1 MKKLLYGF
9 ALSGLF
15 SVGLF
20 SADRAD
26 WAINGV
32 WVSPLGRTVNLT
44 VHAPLPSGADTEYKQ
59 EAFKTQ
65 NEEFARQIVDYF
77 CHAMREELTEQLT
90 HEGGDINRLTD
101 FSRRIVS
108 LAPDVYKLLDEGRN
122 MDFEE
127 DDEPDEIQEIKNS
140 IGNALVESNIYQSDD
155 INLPYAV
162 NSAHRWLVET
172 CAAVQDIYQQPTT
185 RFDTTN

>member
-15 SVGLF
+15 SAGLF
-20 SADRAD
+20 AAAN
-26 WAINGV
+26 WTINGV
-32 WVSPLGRTVNLT
+32 WASPLGRTVNLT
-44 VHAPLPSGADTEYKQ
+44 IHAPLPPGANTEYKQ

-77 CHAMREELTEQLT
+77 CSAMGEELREQVL

-101 FSRRIVS
+101 FSRRIVT
-108 LAPDVYKLLDEGRN
+108 LAPDIYRALDEGRN
-122 MDFEE
+122 MNEE
-127 DDEPDEIQEIKNS
+127 DEPDEKVQEIKNS

-155 INLPYAV
+155 INFPYAV
-162 NSAHRWLVET
+162 NSAYRWLEAI
-172 CAAVQDIYQQPTT
+172 CAAAQNIYQRSTT